1 MKTAS
6 SMAEL
11 ENMILAEMTTA
22 MNVAR
27 IKAEKDTKN
36 EVESFYSQGS
46 PTIYKRTGKL
56 GKSTKSHGTFK
67 SGKSVEFV
75 IWLDRTYSYTVPNP
89 AFIERGYESYFST
102 PMVFD
107 AAEAGTAN
115 IKGKPGFWARSF
127 EKIKSD
133 TNDALGMYFSKI

>member
-22 MNVAR
+22 MNIAR
-27 IKAEKDTKN
+27 IKAEKDTKT

-56 GKSTKSHGTFK
+56 GKSTKSYGTFK

-75 IWLDRTYSYTVPNP
+75 VWLDRTYSYTVPNP
-89 AFIERGYESYFST
+89 DFIKRGYASYFST

-107 AAEAGTAN
+107 AAEAGTAH

-133 TNDALGMYFSKI
+133 TDNALSAFFTKI